1 MSGSVPNPVAW
12 VTRDVIIVNP
22 QGFHARPIMRFVDLA
37 GRFEAEVQVEKDGQT
52 VDGKSPMEL
61 MLLEGVKGVRLTL
74 RAQGP
79 DAAAAINALA
89 KLVTAGFDEM
99 Q

>member
-1 MSGSVPNPVAW
+1 MSDPVPEPADW
-12 VTRDVIIVNP
+12 VTRDVTIVNP
-22 QGFHARPIMRFVDLA
+22 HGFHARPVMRFVDLA
-37 GRFEAEVQVEKDGQT
+37 GRFEAAVQVEKDGQT

-74 RAQGP
+74 RAHGP
-79 DAAAAINALA
+79 DADAAVNALA
-89 KLVTAGFDEM
+89 ELVTAGFDEL